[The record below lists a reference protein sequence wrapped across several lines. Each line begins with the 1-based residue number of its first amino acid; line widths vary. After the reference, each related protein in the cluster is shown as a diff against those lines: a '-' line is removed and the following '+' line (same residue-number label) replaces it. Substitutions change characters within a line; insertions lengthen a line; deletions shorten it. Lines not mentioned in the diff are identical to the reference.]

1 MSLIEEIKKLDM
13 SCMNKWE
20 WFKFKVKR
28 LAIDTGKF
36 LSRMRKQK
44 QKDLIGEINLLAVN
58 SQISP
63 ENTAKLQELQPQ
75 LDELYSEKANGA
87 YIRSRARWIEK
98 GEKSSSYFFGLEKQ
112 RQTKKKINK
121 LEINEIIIEDHK
133 EIQNEIWLFYRNL
146 YSSKFKKADCDSL
159 FNNITDNIQKLNE
172 DDKNLI
178 DDELTIAELDV
189 ALKRMKNGKS
199 PGIDGLTTEFV
210 KHFWKDIRKLLYN
223 ALLECIQKGS
233 LSPTMKTGLIT
244 LLPKPKKQLLS
255 LDNWRPITLFTD
267 YRLFAL
273 VYPNRLKLVL
283 EKLVEEFQSAF
294 IKGRY
299 IQNHIRL
306 ILDMIDYNSM
316 IQSDSLILFID
327 FFKAFDTV
335 EHDFI
340 FTTLKV

>member
-63 ENTAKLQELQPQ
+63 ENTAKFQELQSQ

-98 GEKSSSYFFGLEKQ
+98 GEKNSSCFFGLEKQ
-112 RQTKKKINK
+112 RQTKKKINN

-189 ALKRMKNGKS
+189 ALKQMKNGKS
-199 PGIDGLTTEFV
+199 QVLTV
-210 KHFWKDIRKLLYN
+210 
-223 ALLECIQKGS
+223 
-233 LSPTMKTGLIT
+233 
-244 LLPKPKKQLLS
+244 
-255 LDNWRPITLFTD
+255 
-267 YRLFAL
+267 
-273 VYPNRLKLVL
+273 
-283 EKLVEEFQSAF
+283 
-294 IKGRY
+294 
-299 IQNHIRL
+299 
-306 ILDMIDYNSM
+306 
-316 IQSDSLILFID
+316 
-327 FFKAFDTV
+327 
-335 EHDFI
+335 
-340 FTTLKV
+340 